1 VAPLSQLTLRSINL
15 FRKFFKKAFGIS
27 KSKVVLTSSL
37 FLLGNVSA
45 SLFVYPITKKIG
57 LTLTIILSFFILTLG
72 CGLRV
77 LGNEDF
83 SFILI
88 GQILCGIAAC
98 FVVNTI
104 LQFCFNWFHPIN
116 RPIYL
121 SIISIMNVFG
131 GGMGNTIPILFVDET
146 ENDEGVIKNQL
157 FEYNLKIAIFAGIV
171 FVINIFFFRG
181 KPPQGFG
188 YLNKEEEEE
197 LEEVK
202 GENFFVE
209 TFKMIKYLMSFKIF
223 RSYLWLYNL
232 TNTSIVCLGSLI
244 NIIIGM
250 FGYSSVF

>member
-1 VAPLSQLTLRSINL
+1 
-15 FRKFFKKAFGIS
+15 
-27 KSKVVLTSSL
+27 
-37 FLLGNVSA
+37 
-45 SLFVYPITKKIG
+45 
-57 LTLTIILSFFILTLG
+57 
-72 CGLRV
+72 
-77 LGNEDF
+77 
-83 SFILI
+83 
-88 GQILCGIAAC
+88 
-98 FVVNTI
+98 
-104 LQFCFNWFHPIN
+104 
-116 RPIYL
+116 
-121 SIISIMNVFG
+121 MNVFG